1 MAKNVYLKR
10 YIPEGQR
17 HCVLNEANFKKM
29 RPAYLLFA
37 GECLTPIKDDDA
49 NTLVRQNPNVLS
61 FKPLSKAAIEEA
73 SENLPR
79 PAYTPDHVSKKIL
92 ESDLNEDETT
102 SMEISIAKAQKKKGK
117 TAQKIEKVDADEF
130 LEKTVGVKEVLENIA
145 KMSDAEFNGMKLK
158 EVRAHGESL
167 GLKIP
172 AVGIKTVDALKA
184 LNDRAAELMEKVK
197 SDEGDYDA
205 DN

>member
-29 RPAYLLFA
+29 RPGYLLFA
-37 GECLTPIKDDDA
+37 GECLTPIKEDDA

-73 SENLPR
+73 SKNLPR
-79 PAYTPDHVSKKIL
+79 PAYSPDHVSKKIL

-102 SMEISIAKAQKKKGK
+102 SMEISIAKAQKKGK

-130 LEKTVGVKEVLENIA
+130 LEKTAGVKEVLEKIA
-145 KMSDAEFNGMKLK
+145 KMADAEFKEMKLK
-158 EVRAHGESL
+158 EIREYGVSL

>member
-29 RPAYLLFA
+29 RPGYLLFA

-61 FKPLSKAAIEEA
+61 FKPLSKAAIEKA

-79 PAYTPDHVSKKIL
+79 PAYSPDHVSKKIL

-102 SMEISIAKAQKKKGK
+102 SMEISIAKAQKKAK
-117 TAQKIEKVDADEF
+117 TAQKIEKVEVEITAAV
-130 LEKTVGVKEVLENIA
+130 KTILGDIA
-145 KMSDAEFNGMKLK
+145 KMSDAEFKGMKLK
-158 EVRAHGESL
+158 EVREYGLSL

-184 LNDRAAELMEKVK
+184 LNDCAAELMEQVK
-197 SDEGDYDA
+197 SDESDYDA